1 MKPKLSAPGLMI
13 NGKYYRVM
21 DFPREKVE
29 EEGPSCLMKAVA
41 YRIKTQLTD
50 GLFPYRGI
58 VENDHPITPRNSE
71 VGIYFRKKK
80 TGKGYTMIIRRPMTK
95 KEKDTYSVQNE
106 MDVAVA
112 FVNRTVSV
120 DQLTNISASVNMDG
134 KAFRPPIRAEDDML
148 NKVMKMCIRLKNAP
162 FEPYGKV
169 LEGSVGKTKSAEGTN
184 IRNNTRRM
192 LYANSALSGS
202 KYALCSDVWQLDTAI
217 IVKDAPNAI
226 YPMFKNGEMLILY
239 PNGYKFEIDPS
250 KLVDAEEMIEA
261 AISEVEP
268 DLSGNTGDDTDNNE
282 GE

>member
-21 DFPREKVE
+21 DFPRERVE
-29 EEGPSCLMKAVA
+29 QEGPGCLMKAVA

-58 VENDHPITPRNSE
+58 VEKDHPLTPRNSE
-71 VGIYFRKKK
+71 VGIYFRKRSNG
-80 TGKGYTMIIRRPMTK
+80 TYVMIIRRPMNK
-95 KEKDTYSVQNE
+95 KEKAAYAEDSE

-112 FVNRTVSV
+112 FMNRTMSV
-120 DQLTNISASVNMDG
+120 DQLTNISASVGMDG
-134 KAFRPPIRAEDDML
+134 NAFRPPIRAEDDML

-169 LEGSVGKTKSAEGTN
+169 LEGSVGNSKSSEGTN

-192 LYANSALSGS
+192 LYVNNALSGA
-202 KYALCSDVWQLDTAI
+202 KYALCADVWQLDTAI
-217 IVKDAPNAI
+217 IVKDSPDTV
-226 YPMFKNGEMLILY
+226 YPMFENGEMLVLY
-239 PNGYKFEIDPS
+239 PNGYKFKIDPN

-261 AISEVEP
+261 AINEAK
-268 DLSGNTGDDTDNNE
+268 SGEEEESVNNTDTNNE
-282 GE
+282 GV

>member
-21 DFPREKVE
+21 DFPRERVE
-29 EEGPSCLMKAVA
+29 QEGPSCLMKAVA

-58 VENDHPITPRNSE
+58 VEKGQSLTPRNTE
-71 VGIYFRKKK
+71 VGIYFRKKSN
-80 TGKGYTMIIRRPMTK
+80 GSYAMIIRRPMNK
-95 KEKDTYSVQNE
+95 KEKEAYSENSE

-112 FVNRTVSV
+112 FMNRTMSV
-120 DQLTNISASVNMDG
+120 DQLTNISASVGMDG
-134 KAFRPPIRAEDDML
+134 NAFRPPIRAEDDML

-169 LEGSVGKTKSAEGTN
+169 LENTVSNSKTSEGTN

-192 LYANSALSGS
+192 LYVNNALSGA
-202 KYALCSDVWQLDTAI
+202 KYSLCADVWQLDTAI
-217 IVKDAPNAI
+217 IVKDSPDAI
-226 YPMFKNGEMLILY
+226 YPMFENGEMLILY
-239 PNGYKFEIDPS
+239 PNGYKFKIDPD
-250 KLVDAEEMIEA
+250 KLVDAEDMIEA
-261 AISEVEP
+261 AINEVKSTEE
-268 DLSGNTGDDTDNNE
+268 DESVNTKDSE

>member
-13 NGKYYRVM
+13 DGKYYRVM

-29 EEGPSCLMKAVA
+29 KEGPSCLMKAVA

-58 VENDHPITPRNSE
+58 VENDHPITPQNSE

-80 TGKGYTMIIRRPMTK
+80 NGKSYTMIIRRPMTK
-95 KEKDTYSVQNE
+95 KEKDAYSVQNE

-112 FVNRTVSV
+112 FMDRTMSVN
-120 DQLTNISASVNMDG
+120 QLTNISASVGMDG

-169 LEGSVGKTKSAEGTN
+169 LEGSIGKTKSAEGTN

-192 LYANSALSGS
+192 LYVNSALSGS

-226 YPMFKNGEMLILY
+226 YPMFENGEMLILY
-239 PNGYKFEIDPS
+239 PNGYKFKIDPS
-250 KLVDAEEMIEA
+250 KLVDAEDMIEA
-261 AISEVEP
+261 AINEVEP
-268 DLSGNTGDDTDNNE
+268 DASENAGDDTDNNE

>member
-58 VENDHPITPRNSE
+58 MENDHPLTPRNSE

-80 TGKGYTMIIRRPMTK
+80 DKKSYTMIIRRPITK
-95 KEKDTYSVQNE
+95 KEKEAYSVQNE

-112 FVNRTVSV
+112 FVDRTMSV
-120 DQLTNISASVNMDG
+120 DQLTNISASVGMDG
-134 KAFRPPIRAEDDML
+134 KAFRPPIRPEDDML

-192 LYANSALSGS
+192 LYVNNALSGS

-261 AISEVEP
+261 AINEVEP
-268 DLSGNTGDDTDNNE
+268 ETSGNTGDDTDNNE

>member
-1 MKPKLSAPGLMI
+1 
-13 NGKYYRVM
+13 
-21 DFPREKVE
+21 
-29 EEGPSCLMKAVA
+29 MKAVA

-80 TGKGYTMIIRRPMTK
+80 DKKSYTMIIRRPMTK
-95 KEKDTYSVQNE
+95 KEKEAYSVQNE

-112 FVNRTVSV
+112 FVDRTMSV
-120 DQLTNISASVNMDG
+120 DQLTNISASVGMDG
-134 KAFRPPIRAEDDML
+134 KAFRPPIRPEDDML

-192 LYANSALSGS
+192 LYVNNALSGS

-261 AISEVEP
+261 AINEVEP
-268 DLSGNTGDDTDNNE
+268 ETSENTGDDTDNNE

>member
-1 MKPKLSAPGLMI
+1 MKPKLSSPGLMI

-29 EEGPSCLMKAVA
+29 AEGPGCLMKAVA

-80 TGKGYTMIIRRPMTK
+80 NRKSYTMIIRRPMTK
-95 KEKDTYSVQNE
+95 KEKEAYSIQNE

-112 FVNRTVSV
+112 FVDRTMSV
-120 DQLTNISASVNMDG
+120 DQLTNISASVGMDG

-192 LYANSALSGS
+192 LYVNSALSGS

-226 YPMFKNGEMLILY
+226 YPMFENGEMLILY
-239 PNGYKFEIDPS
+239 PNGYKFDIDPS
-250 KLVDAEEMIEA
+250 KLVDAEDMIEA
-261 AISEVEP
+261 AINEVDP
-268 DLSGNTGDDTDNNE
+268 DTTGDDTDNNE